1 MTTHTVSLT
10 IPRDADL
17 LSLFSMILGG
27 IAVRRNLS
35 VENLDDLQ
43 LAVDSV
49 LADEGGA
56 GTDISMAVQL
66 HEEGLDIRLSPLTQQ
81 DLLDTLLLGA
91 VPPGATDRCLDVC
104 VILRSL
110 VDSYTVHDL
119 EDGSYAV
126 VLRKLTV

>member
-17 LSLFSMILGG
+17 LPLFSMILGG
-27 IAVRRNLS
+27 IAIRRNLS
-35 VENLDDLQ
+35 LENLDDLQ

-49 LADEGGA
+49 LADESGGRP
-56 GTDISMAVQL
+56 DISMAVAL
-66 HEEGLDIRLSPLTQQ
+66 YEEGLDIRLSPLTQQ
-81 DLLDTLLLGA
+81 DLRDTLQLGA

-126 VLRKLTV
+126 VLRKLTG